1 MAEPNAVFE
10 EDLLQCAL
18 DEDALPAYLDA
29 ASLLSGCTR
38 DEVLQRVVS
47 AAAQGL
53 LSLYQHGPQ
62 DKAGEPTFVDVN
74 PGALTVKL
82 VDAHWGGQIFLA
94 PTEKTFPRLNELA
107 KARQSV

>member
-1 MAEPNAVFE
+1 MAESNAVFE

-29 ASLLSGCTR
+29 ASLLSGWTR

-47 AAAQGL
+47 TATDGL
-53 LSLYQHGPQ
+53 LSLYQHAPPS
-62 DKAGEPTFVDVN
+62 KAGEPTFVDVN
-74 PGALTVKL
+74 PGALTVKV

-94 PTEKTFPRLNELA
+94 PTEKTFPRLNELT
-107 KARQSV
+107 KARQTI